1 MTGRQAPPRYSTYAN
16 TSTEALSLASYAHTG
31 YETAPESIASSIA
44 ALPPRPSRPVM
55 PFAED
60 EGEGDGDF
68 YVSPFDADPVN
79 AAPPPRASSTGSL
92 PAAVLPRPASMPKS
106 RWGLRLQMQGTQ
118 SMPVLSRA
126 RTEQGAMPGAFEA
139 APAGTETDMY
149 AQADVYAHAYSY
161 PLAKQLSPIAEQDY
175 VSPAAE
181 SPVRTASLRFAGS
194 TASSLT
200 SAGAALLRN
209 DSAKSGSASG
219 ERESVKTRTGSGRS
233 GSGGSAGTASGMGGH
248 SRTGSASVTGS
259 PSEVM
264 RMSSALSVHVPF

>member
-1 MTGRQAPPRYSTYAN
+1 MGRQAPPRYSTYAN

-79 AAPPPRASSTGSL
+79 TSPLPPRASSTSSL
-92 PAAVLPRPASMPKS
+92 PTAVPARPASMPKS

-126 RTEQGAMPGAFEA
+126 RTEQRPMPGAFEA

-149 AQADVYAHAYSY
+149 AQTDVYAHAYSY

-200 SAGAALLRN
+200 SAG
-209 DSAKSGSASG
+209 GSAAAKRLG
-219 ERESVKTRTGSGRS
+219 EVWERERGEGVGEDAHGIGAVGFRWI
-233 GSGGSAGTASGMGGH
+233 GGH
-248 SRTGSASVTGS
+248 GEWHGRTQQDGISVGNRE
-259 PSEVM
+259 PI
-264 RMSSALSVHVPF
+264 